1 MGAKNMCY
9 DIKEKFITGFYILLI
24 LLIILLPII
33 IGGYSYYNENIR
45 GNKTAWDTQYT
56 FNKAIVILNDGT
68 KMEIEIEKWKD
79 FDGEQIQIQGKDGK
93 VYLVSSYNTILVKDK

>member
-1 MGAKNMCY
+1 MWDN
-9 DIKEKFITGFYILLI
+9 IKEKFHYVLI
-24 LLIILLPII
+24 ALIILAPII
-33 IGGYSYYNENIR
+33 IAFVSYYIENIR

-56 FNKAIVILNDGT
+56 FNKAIIILNDGT
-68 KMEIEIEKWKD
+68 KMDIEIEKWKD

>member
-1 MGAKNMCY
+1 MWDN
-9 DIKEKFITGFYILLI
+9 IKEKFYYVLI
-24 LLIILLPII
+24 ALIILLPII
-33 IGGYSYYNENIR
+33 IGFVAYYNESLR

-68 KMEIEIEKWKD
+68 KMEIEIKKWKD